1 MIWIERI
8 NSGMLSWDCRIFF
21 SVWTQKTRKE
31 LAFVPSEC
39 LFVSCERAPRSKQ
52 ASEPLRGIMDDAVD
66 SLREND
72 SYGSLAR
79 FVEVDRQ
86 RLRISELEA
95 RFRGLDTTINLH
107 QISRLRITLRDDVR
121 ADPPLITCVVAIV
134 DDAFILMYC

>member
-1 MIWIERI
+1 
-8 NSGMLSWDCRIFF
+8 
-21 SVWTQKTRKE
+21 
-31 LAFVPSEC
+31 
-39 LFVSCERAPRSKQ
+39 
-52 ASEPLRGIMDDAVD
+52 MDDAVD

-86 RLRISELEA
+86 RLRISKLEA

-107 QISRLRITLRDDVR
+107 QISRLRVTLRDDVR
-121 ADPPLITCVVAIV
+121 ADPPLITTCVVAIV